1 MVGACTLICK
11 DAFWWT
17 VFLLSAPKSATGSA
31 PITQTD
37 CLLSVLIFGERP
49 CVLGTVRGAK
59 IQQRG
64 ETGKALP
71 VPSLLRA
78 ADKNGTNTL
87 LCSKNW
93 AFVPGPWQGAS
104 KVLGISWVMECL
116 C

>member
-1 MVGACTLICK
+1 MVGACTLIFK

-17 VFLLSAPKSATGSA
+17 VFLLSASKSATGSA

-78 ADKNGTNTL
+78 ADKNGTNRL

-93 AFVPGPWQGAS
+93 AFVLVPGRELLKP
-104 KVLGISWVMECL
+104 LGFPE
-116 C
+116 